1 VLIRVIRGQK
11 RIDMCYTIREG
22 AMIFK
27 WRLTSIIAIAIFVFG
42 CSEKRSDTIVIED
55 FNEASY
61 GDWIAEGTAFASG
74 PAGGEDSH
82 RMLGLFGFGFAASV
96 NYGNEPAVGTLI
108 SPPFLIE
115 RNSIHFLIS
124 SHELHFLPGP
134 NAMKNPDDLVI
145 QLLID
150 GKVVRS
156 QVPDEFHAM
165 FWRSWDVSEFKGK
178 KAQIRIVDNDN
189 RQWAH
194 IDIDHIVQNDIPV
207 EGFVVER
214 KLSINKTLLNMP
226 VKKGILRNYLELFV
240 DGKQIRGI
248 DVGLATGDVDYWVVA
263 DLTPWMGKEVTV
275 RTRKYDEED
284 PSILDRLT
292 MADDILESS
301 NLYQEPLRSQFHF
314 SSKRGW
320 LNDPNGLVYYDGE
333 WHLFYQHNPFNWDH
347 SRNDYN
353 KTWGHAVSTDLVHWN
368 EMPGAIHPDH
378 LGPIYSGSAVVDE
391 KNTTGFQT
399 GDEKPIV
406 CIYTSAGGRSP
417 WSINEKFSQS
427 LAYSND
433 RGRTWTIYENN
444 PVQPNIDYINR
455 DPKAIWHEETNQ
467 WVIIL
472 HFDERAMGFFTS
484 KDLKTWEFQ
493 GEIESKIM
501 SDCPEL
507 FQLALDGNEK
517 NKKWIMHGGS
527 GAYMIGDFDGKMFKP
542 NTKEIRFHYGNG
554 FYASQTF
561 NNVPEEDGRRVQM
574 AWGLT
579 PTKGMPFNMIMLFPV
594 ELTLHSTKEGPRMY
608 AYPVKEIE
616 KIYGEESAWANI
628 ELKPGENILSD
639 ITGDLFDIDA
649 EFKLGEADEFGFV
662 INGYAI
668 RYDNVRGRLICGENE
683 ANLEPEE
690 GKVHLRILVDRVSTE
705 IFANN
710 GRVYMPMRT
719 LPTSAA
725 KGLQIFSRGGK
736 TKVNSLKVWEV
747 KSIWDY

>member
-1 VLIRVIRGQK
+1 
-11 RIDMCYTIREG
+11 
-22 AMIFK
+22 MIYK
-27 WRLTSIIAIAIFVFG
+27 WQLTSIITIAIFVFG
-42 CSEKRSDTIVIED
+42 CAEKRSDTIVIED
-55 FNEASY
+55 FNGDSY
-61 GDWIAEGTAFASG
+61 GDWIAEGTAFATG

-82 RMLGLFGFGFAASV
+82 RMLGLLGSGFAASV
-96 NYGNEPAVGTLI
+96 NYGNEPAIGTLT

-115 RNSIHFLIS
+115 RKSIHFLIS

-134 NAMKNPDDLVI
+134 DGMKNPEDQVI
-145 QLLID
+145 QLLVD
-150 GKVVRS
+150 KKVVRS

-189 RQWAH
+189 RKWAH
-194 IDIDHIVQNDIPV
+194 IDIDHIIQNDIPV

-214 KLSINKTLLNMP
+214 QLSIDKTLLNMP

-284 PSILDRLT
+284 SSILDRLA
-292 MADDILESS
+292 MADDILESG
-301 NLYQEPLRSQFHF
+301 NLYQESLRSQFHF

-320 LNDPNGLVYYDGE
+320 INDPNGLVYYDGE
-333 WHLFYQHNPFNWDH
+333 WHLFYQHNPYNWDH

-353 KTWGHAVSTDLVHWN
+353 KTWGHAVSTDLVYWN
-368 EMPGAIHPDH
+368 ELPGAIHPDH
-378 LGPIYSGSAVVDE
+378 LGPIYSGSAVVDFN
-391 KNTTGFQT
+391 NTTGFQT

-417 WSINEKFSQS
+417 WSIKEKFSQS

-433 RGRTWTIYENN
+433 RGRTFTIYEGN
-444 PVQPNIDYINR
+444 PVQPNIEYINR

-467 WVIIL
+467 WVVIL

-484 KDLKTWEFQ
+484 KDLKTWQFN
-493 GEIESKIM
+493 GEIESEVM

-507 FQLALDGNEK
+507 FQLALDGNEN
-517 NKKWIMHGGS
+517 NKKWILHGGS
-527 GAYMIGDFDGKMFKP
+527 AHYLIGDFDGKMFKP
-542 NTKEIRFHYGNG
+542 QSDYIKYNYGNG

-561 NNVPEEDGRRVQM
+561 NDVPKEDGRRIQM

-579 PTKGMPFNMIMLFPV
+579 PTEGMPFNMIMLFPV
-594 ELTLHSTKEGPRMY
+594 ELTLQNTEEGPRMY

-616 KIYGEESAWANI
+616 NIHGKEHAWTDI
-628 ELKPGENILSD
+628 QIFPKKNILANLK
-639 ITGDLFDIDA
+639 GELFDIDV
-649 EFKLGEADEFGFV
+649 EFYAGNGKEFGFV
-662 INGYAI
+662 INGYTVA
-668 RYDNVRGRLICGENE
+668 YDKISKQLSCGEN
-683 ANLEPEE
+683 
-690 GKVHLRILVDRVSTE
+690 KVKLLPINGIIQLRILVDRVSTE
-705 IFANN
+705 IYANH
-710 GRVYMPMRT
+710 GRIYMPMRT
-719 LPTSAA
+719 LPTGAA
-725 KGLQIFSRGGK
+725 KGLEVYSIGGN
-736 TKVNSLKVWEV
+736 TKLRSLKVREV

>member
-1 VLIRVIRGQK
+1 MFFSWKSILIF
-11 RIDMCYTIREG
+11 
-22 AMIFK
+22 MILILLV
-27 WRLTSIIAIAIFVFG
+27 WG
-42 CSEKRSDTIVIED
+42 CSKKTSDTIVIED
-55 FNEASY
+55 FDGGSY
-61 GDWIAEGTAFASG
+61 GEWTVEGTAFASG

-82 RMLGLFGFGFAASV
+82 RMVGLLGKGFSASV
-96 NYGNEPAVGTLI
+96 NYGNEPAIGTLT
-108 SPPFLIE
+108 SPLFLIE

-134 NAMKNPDDLVI
+134 GGMENPDDLVI
-145 QLLID
+145 QLLVD
-150 GKVVRS
+150 DKVVRS

-165 FWRSWDVSEFKGK
+165 FWRAWDVSEFKGK
-178 KAQIRIVDNDN
+178 KAQIRIVDNDK

-207 EGFVVER
+207 EGFIVEKR
-214 KLSINKTLLNMP
+214 LTVDRSLLNMP
-226 VKKGILRNYLELFV
+226 VKKGAVRNYIELFV
-240 DGKQIRGI
+240 GGKQIRGI
-248 DVGLATGDVDYWVVA
+248 DVELATDKIDYWVVA
-263 DLTPWMGKEVTV
+263 DLTPWMGKELTI
-275 RTRKYDEED
+275 RTRKYDD
-284 PSILDRLT
+284 YNPSILDRLT
-292 MADDILESS
+292 LSDDILESS
-301 NLYQEPLRSQFHF
+301 DLYQEPLRSQFHF

-333 WHLFYQHNPFNWDH
+333 FHLFYQHNPYNWDH

-399 GDEKPIV
+399 GEEKPIV
-406 CIYTSAGGRSP
+406 CVYTSAGGRSP
-417 WSINEKFSQS
+417 WSKDKIFTQS

-433 RGRTWTIYENN
+433 RGRTFTIYEGN
-444 PVQPNIDYINR
+444 PVQKNIEYINR
-455 DPKAIWHEETNQ
+455 DPKAIWHEPTNQ

-527 GAYMIGDFDGKMFKP
+527 GHYMIGDFDGKMFKP
-542 NTKEIRFHYGNG
+542 KTSEIRYHYGNG

-561 NNVPEEDGRRVQM
+561 NNVPEEDGRRIQM

-579 PTKGMPFNMIMLFPV
+579 PTYGMPFNMILLFPV
-594 ELTLHSTKEGPRMY
+594 ELTLRSTKEGPRMF

-616 KIYGEESAWANI
+616 KIHGKESAWTDI
-628 ELKPGENILSD
+628 DLKTGENILSD
-639 ITGDLFDIDA
+639 VKGELFDIDA
-649 EFKLGEADEFGFV
+649 EFSLGDGEEFGFT
-662 INGYAI
+662 INGYSVS
-668 RYDNVRGRLICGENE
+668 YHKDKNLLVCGENK
-683 ANLEPEE
+683 AKLKPVD
-690 GKVHLRILVDRVSTE
+690 GKIQLRILVDRVSIE

-710 GRVYMPMRT
+710 GRVYMPMRA

-725 KGLQIFSRGGK
+725 KGLQVFTKGG
-736 TKVNSLKVWEV
+736 TTRINSLKVHKV
-747 KSIWDY
+747 KSIWNF